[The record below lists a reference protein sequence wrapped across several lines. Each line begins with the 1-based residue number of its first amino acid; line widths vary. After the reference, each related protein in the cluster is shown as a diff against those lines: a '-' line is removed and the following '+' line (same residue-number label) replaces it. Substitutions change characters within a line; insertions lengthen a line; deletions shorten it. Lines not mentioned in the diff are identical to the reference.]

1 MPVPPFPLA
10 AVESTRARLEGSV
23 VRTPLLESIVLS
35 ERLGADVLLKAEHR
49 QRTGSFKARGALN
62 RMVRL
67 DAEARARG
75 VVTISAGN
83 HAAAVAWAAERAG
96 VTATV
101 VMPETASPT
110 KVAACRRHGAEV
122 VLHGNVFQALERCL
136 RIRDEEGRT
145 LVHPFDDPE
154 ILEGTGT
161 VALEIL
167 DDLAAPPD
175 LVIVPVGGGG
185 LIAGIAGALASA
197 APSTRVI
204 GVEPTGA
211 DAMRRSLDAGHPVRL
226 DRVDTVADGL
236 GAPMAGERTFPVVRD
251 HVADVVLVEDA
262 EIVEGM
268 RFLFDEEKQVLEPA
282 GAAGVAALLAGRVR
296 VASGT
301 TVVVVL
307 SGGNVGI
314 DRLAELL
321 S

>member
-1 MPVPPFPLA
+1 
-10 AVESTRARLEGSV
+10 
-23 VRTPLLESIVLS
+23 
-35 ERLGADVLLKAEHR
+35 
-49 QRTGSFKARGALN
+49 
-62 RMVRL
+62 
-67 DAEARARG
+67 
-75 VVTISAGN
+75 
-83 HAAAVAWAAERAG
+83 
-96 VTATV
+96 
-101 VMPETASPT
+101 
-110 KVAACRRHGAEV
+110 
-122 VLHGNVFQALERCL
+122 
-136 RIRDEEGRT
+136 
-145 LVHPFDDPE
+145 
-154 ILEGTGT
+154 
-161 VALEIL
+161 
-167 DDLAAPPD
+167 
-175 LVIVPVGGGG
+175 
-185 LIAGIAGALASA
+185 
-197 APSTRVI
+197 
-204 GVEPTGA
+204 VEPTGA